1 MSERT
6 KYSDEYI
13 ESMFKALTNKLIQA
27 SEAFQLHDAL
37 FTEIKETGK
46 IHDDALIDLQKQIEI
61 LKRRTNG

>member
-37 FTEIKETGK
+37 FTEIKE
-46 IHDDALIDLQKQIEI
+46 DIEI
-61 LKRRTNG
+61 LKRRQND